1 MIADPAG
8 FRPELLRD
16 KYWADII
23 PKQIPYTKALE
34 QLRIQ
39 IFCSLYTSLYVYIYL
54 LSKKI
59 AFLL

>member
-23 PKQIPYTKALE
+23 PKQLPYTKALD
-34 QLRIQ
+34 QLRLK
-39 IFCSLYTSLYVYIYL
+39 IFAACIRHVL
-54 LSKKI
+54 LGLLMIKKDCI
-59 AFLL
+59 PA